1 METVEGILIF
11 IIAIVIAS
19 LIHSL
24 FIKKIPLAFIQILY

>member
-1 METVEGILIF
+1 METVEGLLIF

-24 FIKKIPLAFIQILY
+24 FIKKSP